1 MVFSQ
6 RKSVFVLVVVIV
18 CLILFAPAQLGA
30 MRPLDG
36 EEYWR
41 KEASGLLIRSVL
53 QKGTGTP
60 SGPNPCTHI
69 PRRSPGV
76 CT

>member
-1 MVFSQ
+1 MVFSR

-18 CLILFAPAQLGA
+18 CIILFAPAQLGA
-30 MRPLDG
+30 MRPLKGD
-36 EEYWR
+36 EYWR
-41 KEASGLLIRSVL
+41 KEASGLLIQSVL
-53 QKGTGTP
+53 QKGTVTP

-69 PRRSPGV
+69 PGRGSGV